1 MGVLGTLNDI
11 ESETA
16 NFRDSLMVQSV
27 KSSILSTNPVLLGSN
42 PKIFLGVLNTQI
54 NEGK

>member
-1 MGVLGTLNDI
+1 MGVSGTLNDI

-42 PKIFLGVLNTQI
+42 PKILLDVLYTQI
-54 NEGK
+54 YRGK

>member
-1 MGVLGTLNDI
+1 MSSMLNDV

-27 KSSILSTNPVLLGSN
+27 KSSILSTSPVLLGSN
-42 PKIFLGVLNTQI
+42 PKISLGVLYTQI
-54 NEGK
+54 NRGK